1 MAEAFSY
8 FTYNNNLEKSFM
20 STLSQILQES
30 KEDTEHEETLIPS
43 GFWKQSSDENTTKS
57 KIEVVEEDSVSS
69 HSNSATEESEE
80 ESEQSS
86 EAEVVAKVVPLLSLK
101 KNVQFTEQEQKR
113 EPDSD
118 TEEES
123 DIKEVNINEDENTSE
138 LYALVKQLVLLE
150 NEDVKA
156 QQFLAFIQK
165 HECFDK
171 QDYKAVHQFLEL
183 IKQEKKSL
191 VLVLS
196 NYGSHIQ
203 PLITMMT
210 IAERRLSLLDS
221 TNLITPGSTLHNAFL
236 DKQRALQDIIQ
247 QAEELVYSHQR

>member
-113 EPDSD
+113 EPDSV
-118 TEEES
+118 
-123 DIKEVNINEDENTSE
+123 KEVNINEDENTSE